1 MKKENKISIEDEE
14 RIKSNTYINAI
25 HKDCNKVTQEMAYYK
40 ISTLETM
47 QDELRNYILFTV
59 ITYNLI
65 NMYPESLSSLKVAIE
80 EVEKYEETQVN
91 NREHLEYIRMLKLE
105 NKI

>member
-1 MKKENKISIEDEE
+1 
-14 RIKSNTYINAI
+14 
-25 HKDCNKVTQEMAYYK
+25 
-40 ISTLETM
+40 
-47 QDELRNYILFTV
+47 
-59 ITYNLI
+59 
-65 NMYPESLSSLKVAIE
+65 MYPESLSSLKVAIE